1 MASKNADI
9 SANLFDAQFS
19 LDFCC
24 CGAKQC
30 RHALC
35 ETMPPVGTED
45 CTYSKHGACNSPDS
59 QLAAIEALRKKL
71 VIELKRLKED
81 LNAD

>member
-1 MASKNADI
+1 MANKNTDI
-9 SANLFDAQFS
+9 SANLFDGQFS

-35 ETMPPVGTED
+35 AIMPPDGTQD

-59 QLAAIEALRKKL
+59 QLAAVEALRKKL
-71 VIELKRLKED
+71 LSEQNRLKEG
-81 LNAD
+81 